1 MNTCANKGN
10 NALIKVKTLENF
22 REDIAL
28 PSYETEQAA
37 GADIR
42 ACLSPGESLSIAP
55 GERVLV
61 PTGLAFEIEKGYEV
75 QVRPR
80 SGLSL
85 KTHLLVVN
93 SPGTIDA
100 DYRGE
105 VKVILG
111 NFGTEPELIQ
121 HGDRIAQLVVA
132 PVYQGVFS
140 LGEQLSETQR
150 GAGGFGSTGRN

>member
-1 MNTCANKGN
+1 MPS
-10 NALIKVKTLENF
+10 IKIKTLSGY
-22 REDIAL
+22 DPDLGL

-42 ACLSPGESLSIAP
+42 ACLGKGEKMAIGPGQ
-55 GERVLV
+55 RVLV

-93 SPGTIDA
+93 SPGTIDS

-111 NFGTEPELIQ
+111 NFGTEAEVIE

-132 PVYQGVFS
+132 PVVQASFEAVS
-140 LGEQLSETQR
+140 ELGQTER
-150 GAGGFGSTGRN
+150 GDGGFGSTGRK

>member
-1 MNTCANKGN
+1 MS
-10 NALIKVKTLENF
+10 KTLKILKCPHFDNSL
-22 REDIAL
+22 AL
-28 PSYETEQAA
+28 PTYETKDAA

-42 ACLSPGESLSIAP
+42 ASLENKTSLTIEPGQ
-55 GERVLV
+55 RVLI
-61 PTGLAFEIEKGYEV
+61 PTGLCFEIPSGFEV

-85 KTHLLVVN
+85 KTNLLVVN

-111 NFGTEPELIQ
+111 NFGQSNEVIE
-121 HGDRIAQLVVA
+121 HGDRIAQI
-132 PVYQGVFS
+132 VFS
-140 LGEQLSETQR
+140 PITQALFEVTDVLSETER
-150 GAGGFGSTGRN
+150 GAGGFGSTGKK